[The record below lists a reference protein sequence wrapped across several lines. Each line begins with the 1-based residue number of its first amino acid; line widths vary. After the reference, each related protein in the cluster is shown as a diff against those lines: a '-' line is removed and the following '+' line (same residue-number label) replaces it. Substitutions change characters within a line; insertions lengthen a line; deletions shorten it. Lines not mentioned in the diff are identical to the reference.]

1 MPVKTHKHIFFICK
15 FIPALLFLFSCF
27 CMFSEPEVAIINRI
41 APEVLVQNPSFNGTV
56 WNTVLRYGEAT
67 SPRPCMRGEGSV
79 HFKKLDT
86 YSYCRNQSRY
96 SLIDSICMCD
106 STWVSPDTDIIDQ
119 TPIWFNYKT
128 ISATDADR
136 GFFLIEL
143 TEDNMEQDFSVPGPY
158 GH

>member
-1 MPVKTHKHIFFICK
+1 
-15 FIPALLFLFSCF
+15 
-27 CMFSEPEVAIINRI
+27 MFSEPEVTIINRI

>member
-1 MPVKTHKHIFFICK
+1 MASIPVQTLLRTKTESAMPVKTHKHIFFICK

-56 WNTVLRYGEAT
+56 WNTVLRYGEST
-67 SPRPCMRGEGSV
+67 SLRRCMRGEGSV

-86 YSYCRNQSRY
+86 YSFCRNQSRTV
-96 SLIDSICMCD
+96 S
-106 STWVSPDTDIIDQ
+106 STASACAIRHGFPDTDIIDQ

-128 ISATDADR
+128 ISTTDADR
-136 GFFLIEL
+136 GF
-143 TEDNMEQDFSVPGPY
+143 S
-158 GH
+158 